1 MSGVPS
7 NIVVPYVGID
17 FDNSR
22 ANTGSALLNF
32 QALLFGQKTSSGT
45 GDVGKIIRVYDAD
58 SVGKLAGFG
67 SQVHLEAIS
76 WFKNNTATD
85 TFIYLL
91 SDASEATAAEYS
103 LTVTGPATASGELD
117 LYIGGKRIAV
127 SVSSGDTAA
136 AIATAIAA
144 AISEAIDYLP
154 VTSVSATDEVVLMA
168 AKNAGTVANRLDV
181 RFNYYDGEVFPDG
194 VGCTFALESSG
205 ATDPTVT
212 DMLSAIGDTWFNV
225 FVGPYTDGTNLSA
238 MQEELS
244 DRNSAIRQIDGV
256 YICALSDTLANLISA
271 GTATGRNSQFVG
283 LHGVP
288 KFPTNDFQIAAAIA
302 GAYAQSAA
310 NDPAKPLH
318 RITLSG
324 VLSPDKTERLTLLER
339 NSLANNGIATV
350 NVSDDGVITD
360 ATITMYHTNSAG
372 ASDMSY
378 RQLNTMFTL
387 MYLRYSFCN
396 WILTRYP
403 RAKLCSDIEN
413 IGPGQQII
421 TPSIGRG
428 EALAWFREMEYKGL
442 VEDFDTFK
450 KTMTCTRDKDNVTR
464 LNWNLT
470 PDLMNQFIVGSATIQ
485 FIN

>member
-32 QALLFGQKTSSGT
+32 QALIFGQKTSSGT
-45 GDVGKIIRVYDAD
+45 GETGKIIRVYDAD

-76 WFKNNTATD
+76 WFKNNSATD
-85 TFIYLL
+85 AFIYML
-91 SDASEATAAEYS
+91 SDESGATAATYS
-103 LTVTGPATASGELD
+103 ITVTGPATASGELD

-136 AIATAIAA
+136 EIATAIA
-144 AISEAIDYLP
+144 EAINDELNYLP
-154 VTSVSATDEVVLMA
+154 VKSVSATEGVISMT

-181 RFNYYDGEVFPDG
+181 RFNYSDGEVFPDG
-194 VGCTFALESSG
+194 VGCAFACVSSG
-205 ATDPTVT
+205 ATDPTVS
-212 DMLSAIGDTWFNV
+212 DMLSAIGDAWFNV

-244 DRNSAIRQIDGV
+244 DRNSSIRQIDGV
-256 YICALSDTLANLISA
+256 YICALNDTLANLISA
-271 GTATGRNSQFVG
+271 GTATGRNSRFVG

-288 KFPTNDFQIAAAIA
+288 DFPTNDYQIAAAIA
-302 GAYAQSAA
+302 GAYAESAA
-310 NDPAKPLH
+310 DDPAKPLH

-324 VLSPDKTERLTLLER
+324 VIPPDKTDRLTLLER
-339 NSLANNGIATV
+339 NSLANNGVATV
-350 NVSDDGVITD
+350 NVSDDGAITD
-360 ATITMYHTNSAG
+360 ATITMYRTNSAG
-372 ASDMSY
+372 VADTSY

-387 MYLRYSFCN
+387 MYLRYSFRN

-403 RAKLCSDIEN
+403 RAKLCDNIDN

-450 KTMTCTRDKDNVTR
+450 KTMTCTRATDNVTR

-485 FIN
+485 FKN